1 MPRTVRWKGQNIRR
15 PGAYTWHDLSGLAN
29 LDLGVDQSIIIIG
42 EAEAGEPQ
50 ASAAS
55 PVYHAFTDP
64 QDMIDEF
71 IDGNLA
77 ECAIFAFDPAADG
90 QQESGVPI
98 GGAQKVYCIK
108 TNQSTQASLTLQ
120 DAAGPTNCV
129 TLKDRIWGTKGNHT
143 WAKVEAAGTGITVT
157 CGRAIAPN
165 IGEQV
170 SSSFGVNGT
179 DEWLSVIYTG
189 LEAACALSYDGTTIT
204 TVTGGATDQLAIT
217 TADKTMEEVI
227 AEINAAHSGVY
238 TATLLREERAST
250 LADYLDEVSGINV
263 KVLASFHGVA
273 WDVVEWHNA
282 SSSYCEATWVR
293 GLRPNTL
300 AQTWLAGGTLGTST
314 ANTIQAALQTAKK
327 LPSRFIVSAFNDDI
341 AGPITLDTI
350 NGYFTTHLNK
360 CNPVG
365 GKRERQGFG
374 CTNSVTKA
382 ALYTELA
389 GYNNQYWAVVNHECY
404 REGPSGAKA
413 WIGCHGSA
421 TTAAAI
427 MAGSPIATPLTAKVF
442 KAQDMRYVAAD
453 FDVDE
458 DDDYNSASD
467 GGLLMAEQGDLGFQF
482 SKGISTY
489 KTEDND
495 MLILLEG
502 VEAILWTCIMLRRK
516 FERPNIGHKSRGN
529 VTAEDLQGQAIEVFR
544 ALSDMNNP
552 DFVLIEGKDS
562 DGNIVAPFR
571 NVRAFISGDQ
581 IYVRAEVTYTTGI
594 NYIFTELRA
603 TYPTAL
609 AA

>member
-1 MPRTVRWKGQNIRR
+1 MPRTVRWKGRNIQR

-50 ASAAS
+50 ESAAS

-64 QDMIDEF
+64 QDMIDTF
-71 IDGNLA
+71 IEGNLA
-77 ECAIFAFDPAADG
+77 ECANFAFDPAADG
-90 QQESGVPI
+90 QQESGVAI

-108 TNQSTQASLTLQ
+108 TNKSTQASLTLQ

-143 WAKVEAAGTGITVT
+143 WAKVVASGTGIKVT
-157 CGRAIAPN
+157 CGRAVAPN
-165 IGEQV
+165 IGDQE
-170 SSSFGVNGT
+170 SIAFGVNGT
-179 DEWLSVIYTG
+179 DEWISVIYTG
-189 LEAACALSYDGTTIT
+189 AELTCTLSYDGTTIT
-204 TVTGGATDQLAIT
+204 TVTATPPNDQLAIT
-217 TADKTMEEVI
+217 TADKTIEEVI
-227 AEINAAHSGVY
+227 QEINATGVY
-238 TATLLREERAST
+238 TATLLREERATT
-250 LADYLDEVSGINV
+250 LADYLDEVSAVNV

-282 SSSYCEATWVR
+282 NSPYCSAAWVA
-293 GLRPNTL
+293 GLKPNTL
-300 AQTWLAGGTLGTST
+300 AQTWLAGGTLGVSDAT
-314 ANTIQAALQTAKK
+314 TIQDALKTAKK
-327 LPSRFIVSAFNDDI
+327 FPSRFLVCAFNDDI
-341 AGPITLDTI
+341 AGPITLDTVQ
-350 NGYFTTHLNK
+350 GYFTTHLNQV
-360 CNPVG
+360 NPVG

-389 GYNNQYWAVVNHECY
+389 GYNNQYWSVVNHECY
-404 REGPSGAKA
+404 REGPDAVKA

-421 TTAAAI
+421 TAVAAM
-427 MAGSPIATPLTAKVF
+427 MAGSPVATPMTAKVL
-442 KAQDMRYVAAD
+442 KAQDVRYVATD
-453 FDVDE
+453 FDVN
-458 DDDYNSASD
+458 DDDDFEQGIY
-467 GGLLMAEQGDLGFQF
+467 GGLLMVEQGDLGYQI

-516 FERPNIGHKSRGN
+516 FERPNIGHKGRGN
-529 VTAEDLQGQAIEVFR
+529 VSAQDLQGQAIEVFR
-544 ALSDMNNP
+544 ALADQNSP
-552 DFVLIEGKDS
+552 DFVLIEGTDA
-562 DGNIVAPFR
+562 DGNTVAPFR

-581 IYVRAEVTYTTGI
+581 IYVRAEVTYTMGI